1 MDANTSNIGVLLAN
15 TGSPT
20 APTAPAVR
28 EYLKE
33 FLSNPRIVPV
43 NPILWWIILRLF
55 VLPKRGESSAEKYR
69 AIWTDEGSPLLVN
82 ADNLAARLQE
92 LYRSQGLPITV
103 KAAMSIGEPSIREAI
118 AEFRAE
124 GINRLVSIPL
134 YPQSAFSTC
143 KIAEDAIRATLKQ
156 MGWRPFIRYISGYS
170 DNPLYV
176 KAIASSVLAAGF
188 KPGSTDKLVY
198 SFHSV
203 PLNDIERG
211 DTYELQVGSSCLAI
225 SNELKIERR
234 QWTIAYQCRF
244 DSSRTW
250 LSPFTQDVLAREA
263 RLEPH
268 RVFIVCPNFSLDC
281 LETLYDIEHMLKPG
295 YMRQLSL
302 NGFDADES
310 SFIYV
315 PCLNDSPQHVRL
327 IADLVARTIM

>member
-156 MGWRPFIRYISGYS
+156 MGHLQGAVRGRGNRFPANGS
-170 DNPLYV
+170 
-176 KAIASSVLAAGF
+176 AG
-188 KPGSTDKLVY
+188 TAV
-198 SFHSV
+198 
-203 PLNDIERG
+203 ECG
-211 DTYELQVGSSCLAI
+211 D
-225 SNELKIERR
+225 R
-234 QWTIAYQCRF
+234 
-244 DSSRTW
+244 
-250 LSPFTQDVLAREA
+250 
-263 RLEPH
+263 
-268 RVFIVCPNFSLDC
+268 
-281 LETLYDIEHMLKPG
+281 
-295 YMRQLSL
+295 
-302 NGFDADES
+302 
-310 SFIYV
+310 
-315 PCLNDSPQHVRL
+315 
-327 IADLVARTIM
+327 

>member
-1 MDANTSNIGVLLAN
+1 MDANTSKIGVLLAN
-15 TGSPT
+15 TGSPA

-33 FLSNPRIVPV
+33 FLSNPRIVPI

-55 VLPKRGESSAEKYR
+55 VLPKRGEASAEKYR

-82 ADNLAARLQE
+82 ADNLAAALQE

-176 KAIASSVLAAGF
+176 KAIANAVLAAGF
-188 KPGSTDKLVY
+188 KPGSTDKLIY

-203 PLNDIERG
+203 PLNDIER
-211 DTYELQVGSSCLAI
+211 
-225 SNELKIERR
+225 
-234 QWTIAYQCRF
+234 
-244 DSSRTW
+244 
-250 LSPFTQDVLAREA
+250 
-263 RLEPH
+263 
-268 RVFIVCPNFSLDC
+268 
-281 LETLYDIEHMLKPG
+281 
-295 YMRQLSL
+295 
-302 NGFDADES
+302 
-310 SFIYV
+310 
-315 PCLNDSPQHVRL
+315 
-327 IADLVARTIM
+327 

>member
-234 QWTIAYQCRF
+234 QWTIAYQCRV
-244 DSSRTW
+244 DSYHTW

-295 YMRQLSL
+295 YLRQLSL